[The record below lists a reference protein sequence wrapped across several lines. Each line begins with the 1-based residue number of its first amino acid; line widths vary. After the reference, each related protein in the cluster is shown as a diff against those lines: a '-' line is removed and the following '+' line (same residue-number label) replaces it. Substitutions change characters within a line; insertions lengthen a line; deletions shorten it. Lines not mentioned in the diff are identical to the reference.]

1 MKRKPHKQKI
11 KSLKIR
17 LYEIEKLLDK
27 MSRRSKRQVKSL
39 FKGWVDSIHSWVDWW
54 ANIGKEKTM
63 AKKKK
68 KDKKKNKKKA
78 KNKKKKR

>member
-1 MKRKPHKQKI
+1 MMTHKNHNHKI

-17 LYEIEKLLDK
+17 IYNIERLLDK
-27 MSRRSKRQVKSL
+27 MTERSKRQVKCL
-39 FKGWVDSIHSWVDWW
+39 IRCWVDWW
-54 ANIGKEKTM
+54 ATIGKEKTM

-68 KDKKKNKKKA
+68 KTKKNKKKA

>member
-17 LYEIEKLLDK
+17 LYEIEKHLDK
-27 MSRRSKRQVKSL
+27 MTKRSKRQVKDL
-39 FKGWVDSIHSWVDWW
+39 IRSWVDWW
-54 ANIGKEKTM
+54 ATKGKEKTM

-68 KDKKKNKKKA
+68 KTKKKA

>member
-1 MKRKPHKQKI
+1 
-11 KSLKIR
+11 
-17 LYEIEKLLDK
+17 

-39 FKGWVDSIHSWVDWW
+39 FKGWVDSIHSWIDWW
-54 ANIGKEKTM
+54 ANRKEKTM

-68 KDKKKNKKKA
+68 KTKKNKKKA